1 MLAPQQAAIAPSE
14 LSHRIRDRSHQCR
27 LGRILHVQD
36 RAHMEDSRIDVPEH
50 AVSQAEAV

>member
-1 MLAPQQAAIAPSE
+1 MFAPQQAAIAPSE

-27 LGRILHVQD
+27 LGRILHIQGRTDVQ
-36 RAHMEDSRIDVPEH
+36 HPRIDVPEH